1 MQGSVSQI
9 FHLSRS
15 SNFDKLDKKR
25 EDLAIFSIKDFL
37 HLIKFELGHK

>member
-9 FHLSRS
+9 FHLCLS
-15 SNFDKLDKKR
+15 SNFMRKKR
-25 EDLAIFSIKDFL
+25 EDLAIFFIKEFL